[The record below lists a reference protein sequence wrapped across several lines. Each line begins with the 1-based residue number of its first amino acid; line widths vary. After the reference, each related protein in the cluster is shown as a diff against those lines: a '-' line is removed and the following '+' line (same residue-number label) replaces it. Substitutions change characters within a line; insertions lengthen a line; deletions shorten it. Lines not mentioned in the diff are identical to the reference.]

1 MLIAMPNPLVSQ
13 KEANRSYSSSIP
25 PSSLARMQEASN
37 TDKGGDR
44 MVSPTGTKQ
53 QPATARPEQLHPGGL
68 KTPPHKPLSIPPS
81 IHETSSP
88 TASYRRIISS
98 PVGSERMG
106 SPLTLLPSVADS
118 SKLNQPLSSPTCT
131 STPLFAYA
139 GIPMAGEQF
148 HHPLTTT
155 PPPYNRPPPTTHVYF
170 ARDRASPSGPAGGAT
185 PPPVMASTRS
195 HHRHTL
201 QYQQQQQQIHWNS
214 TGVGSSSRSG
224 AAPTSTGTPRSIMS
238 QPIHAHGPRT
248 PPEVLKTLLR
258 KKACL
263 YEAGTSYAIAIV
275 TWLVGRSLTLSHGY
289 FSRQQLQYGVH
300 QAVSDIIDSGNITRT
315 KVNRC
320 MQIILNSCF
329 HYVIPHPKT
338 DEVSSRRFK
347 DKFQSVIEHHDDA
360 YYLLQTLDPPWDTLD
375 LTVAM
380 EDLLKH
386 TDESDSI
393 YNLEHEEDGMNRREQ
408 PAAMKSSQKGE
419 ISADINDDGSCST
432 KRTVLLCFNENVT
445 SFEDVWR
452 CHNEF
457 IRDVAR
463 AGNLKLTAQEWKDF
477 FSRDV
482 IAASSHARTV
492 SSRTAASIATTSHS
506 FTAETSSEDGS
517 CSLGSSP
524 RLPPLHPSPGSLSQ
538 PSVSNRA
545 TTLPVEPLIPELFL
559 DGRQQ
564 QQYHHPHSYA
574 AAVAAIPHIDDD
586 KHSAEIDQRFGV
598 MDDNELCK
606 FRTQWCTKRY
616 DHDPRV
622 CTFAHTKVNQGW
634 LRRNPRTYSYKDEF
648 CPNILTISRPGHFLD
663 GCFFNMCPEGIN
675 CAFCHSLE
683 EMEYHPNRYKH
694 QKQLCP
700 TFLKVSKDGGDL
712 FDSCF
717 RDQTCP
723 FVHPIVKPPH
733 SGTIMMHSR
742 TSSDGITSSG
752 GGLRY
757 SSSSSG
763 RAQHHPRSPRLQGK
777 SSQDGSFPPIFTR
790 DTAAPTRSPMI
801 YISPAPE
808 SMFEKSLALP
818 GLKSIFRQH
827 SAVLYSYVFGGAP
840 PTSQR
845 MSLESSSTRAPVAS
859 TDQRNISLYQFF

>member
-1 MLIAMPNPLVSQ
+1 MLIVMPNPLVSQ
-13 KEANRSYSSSIP
+13 KEENRSYSSSIP
-25 PSSLARMQEASN
+25 PPSLARMHEASN
-37 TDKGGDR
+37 TDKRGDR
-44 MVSPTGTKQ
+44 MVSPTGQKQ
-53 QPATARPEQLHPGGL
+53 QPATARPEQLIPGGL
-68 KTPPHKPLSIPPS
+68 ETSPHEPLAIPPS
-81 IHETSSP
+81 IKEASSP
-88 TASYRRIISS
+88 TASYRRTISS
-98 PVGSERMG
+98 PVSNEHMG
-106 SPLTLLPSVADS
+106 SPLTLLPSAADS
-118 SKLNQPLSSPTCT
+118 SKLNQPLSSPRCT

-139 GIPMAGEQF
+139 GTPMVGEQF
-148 HHPLTTT
+148 HRPLTTT
-155 PPPYNRPPPTTHVYF
+155 PPPYNRLPPTTHVYF
-170 ARDRASPSGPAGGAT
+170 AMDRASPSGAGSGAT
-185 PPPVMASTRS
+185 SMAAATTKY
-195 HHRHTL
+195 HHRHSP
-201 QYQQQQQQIHWNS
+201 QYQQQQIHWNS
-214 TGVGSSSRSG
+214 TGVGSSPRLV
-224 AAPTSTGTPRSIMS
+224 AAPTSAGTSRSTVS
-238 QPIHAHGPRT
+238 QPIHSHGPRT

-275 TWLVGRSLTLSHGY
+275 TWLVGRSLTLTHGY
-289 FSRQQLQYGVH
+289 FSRQQLQCGVH

-338 DEVSSRRFK
+338 DELSSRRFK
-347 DKFQSVIEHHDDA
+347 DKFQSSIEPHDDA
-360 YYLLQTLDPPWDTLD
+360 YYLLHTLDPPWDSLD
-375 LTVAM
+375 LNGAM
-380 EDLLKH
+380 EDFLKQS
-386 TDESDSI
+386 DESDSI
-393 YNLEHEEDGMNRREQ
+393 YNLEHEEDGINRREQ
-408 PAAMKSSQKGE
+408 PGDMKSPQKGE
-419 ISADINDDGSCST
+419 SSADINDDGSCSI

-463 AGNLKLTAQEWKDF
+463 AGNLKLTAQEWNDF

-482 IAASSHARTV
+482 IVTTSHARTV
-492 SSRTAASIATTSHS
+492 CGRTAVSIATASPS
-506 FTAETSSEDGS
+506 FTAETSSEDGT

-524 RLPPLHPSPGSLSQ
+524 RLPSLYASPGSLSQ

-545 TTLPVEPLIPELFL
+545 TLPVEPFIPELFL

-564 QQYHHPHSYA
+564 QHHHPHSYA

-634 LRRNPRTYSYKDEF
+634 LRRNPRIYSYKDEF
-648 CPNILTISRPGHFLD
+648 CPNILSISRPGCFLD
-663 GCFFNMCPEGIN
+663 GCFFNTCPDGIQ
-675 CAFCHSLE
+675 CAFSHSLE

-694 QKQLCP
+694 QKQVCP
-700 TFLKVSKDGGDL
+700 MFLKVSKDGGDL
-712 FDSCF
+712 FDSCC

-723 FVHPIVKPPH
+723 FIHPIVKPPH
-733 SGTIMMHSR
+733 SGAIMMHGRS
-742 TSSDGITSSG
+742 SSDGMSSSG

-757 SSSSSG
+757 SSG
-763 RAQHHPRSPRLQGK
+763 RTLHHPRSPRLQGK
-777 SSQDGSFPPIFTR
+777 TSQDASFPPSFTR
-790 DTAAPTRSPMI
+790 ETATPTRSPMI

-818 GLKSIFRQH
+818 GLKSLFRQH
-827 SAVLYSYVFGGAP
+827 SAVLYSYMFGGVSS
-840 PTSQR
+840 TSQR
-845 MSLESSSTRAPVAS
+845 TSSASSSTQAPVAS
-859 TDQRNISLYQFF
+859 SDPGNISLYRHF